1 MESTKYNLHNKNQ
14 QNFTERNEF
23 KNNMD
28 TSDSQN
34 DLLVSLVLHFL
45 YHP

>member
-1 MESTKYNLHNKNQ
+1 MKSIKYNLHNKNQ
-14 QNFTERNEF
+14 QNFTEQNKF

-34 DLLVSLVLHFL
+34 DLLVFLVLHFL